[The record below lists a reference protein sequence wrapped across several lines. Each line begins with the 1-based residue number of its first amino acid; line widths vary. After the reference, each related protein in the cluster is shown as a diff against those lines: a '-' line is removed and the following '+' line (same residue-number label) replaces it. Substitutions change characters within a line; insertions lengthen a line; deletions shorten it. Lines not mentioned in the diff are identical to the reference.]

1 MRETGVDRSEKE
13 ITMTHRLPTL
23 TSTLALVAGLS
34 AAPALAEAPILV
46 TNTAGFGEGSLRA
59 ALAEAATTGAASR
72 IVLQD
77 EGPIALA
84 ETLVYDGTDPLEI
97 IGAGNQITAAGN
109 FTVLA
114 ATEGA
119 DLTLRDLMLSGPGGF
134 DIETRGDMDGPAGKG
149 IFVDVRDAQDGT
161 VTLRL
166 SHVSVQ
172 DVAGHGIHVSD
183 CDLADSC
190 GGGGGGAGEG
200 SPASIVVEMTGSLVE
215 NVGNGSFDADG
226 LRVDERGAGDITLLL
241 TDSRIAGVGADGL
254 ELDEGQD
261 GDVLITVLD
270 TVFEFNGNY
279 CDPAVLNAY
288 LPDEDEGVFADGER
302 AEDAIPGPVIGSP
315 DDNCI
320 ERAVDFYDSCMVEE
334 YDFGLDLDDGFDV
347 DEAGPGSIIV
357 TMVGTLIRGNVDE
370 GFDFDEEGDG
380 GMEVTILRSTAE
392 GNTDDGYKLSEEDA
406 GGITGT
412 VVASRAFANGG
423 VGFVFEEE
431 DAGDVMLEIADTLTF
446 GNDDGETGLELVQED
461 AGTGRAVIT
470 GSSIDEGIDAVGV
483 EVVTG
488 E

>member
-1 MRETGVDRSEKE
+1 
-13 ITMTHRLPTL
+13 MTHRSTPL

-46 TNTAGFGEGSLRA
+46 TNTAGFGEGSIRA
-59 ALAEAATTGAASR
+59 ALAEAAATGAASR
-72 IVLQD
+72 IVMQD
-77 EGPIALA
+77 EGPIAIA
-84 ETLVYDGTDPLEI
+84 ETLEYDGTDPLEI

-134 DIETRGDMDGPAGKG
+134 DIENRGDMDGPAGKG
-149 IFVDVRDAQDGT
+149 IFVGVRDGQEGT

-166 SHVSVQ
+166 SHVSVH

-183 CDLADSC
+183 CDLADDC
-190 GGGGGGAGEG
+190 GGGGGGAGAG
-200 SPASIVVEMTGSLVE
+200 SPASIVVEMANSLVE
-215 NVGNGSFDADG
+215 NAGNGRFDADG

-241 TDSRIAGVGADGL
+241 TDSRFAGVGADGL

-261 GDVLITVLD
+261 GDVMITVLE

-279 CDPAVLNAY
+279 CAPDILDVF
-288 LPDEDEGVFADGER
+288 LPEQAEGEFADGDMS
-302 AEDAIPGPVIGSP
+302 EDAVPGPVTGSP
-315 DDNCI
+315 DDSCI
-320 ERAVDFYDSCMVEE
+320 EREVELHESGMVAE
-334 YDFGLDLDDGFDV
+334 YEFGLDLDDGFDV
-347 DEAGPGSIIV
+347 DEAGPGSISV
-357 TMVGTLIRGNVDE
+357 TMVGALIRGNVDE

-380 GMEVTILRSTAE
+380 GIDVTILRSTAE

-406 GGITGT
+406 GDITGT
-412 VVASRAFANGG
+412 VSVARAFANGG
-423 VGFVFEEE
+423 VGFVFEEA
-431 DAGDVMLEIADTLTF
+431 DAGDVTLEIAETLTF

-461 AGTGRAVIT
+461 AGAGRAVIT
-470 GSSIDEGIDAVGV
+470 ESSIDDGIDAEGV

-488 E
+488 D